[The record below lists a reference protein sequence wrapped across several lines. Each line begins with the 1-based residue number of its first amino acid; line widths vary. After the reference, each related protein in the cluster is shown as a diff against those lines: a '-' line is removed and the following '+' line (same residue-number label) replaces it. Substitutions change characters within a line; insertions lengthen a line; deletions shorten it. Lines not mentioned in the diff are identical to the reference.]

1 LQDSLFNCKNIEFIW
16 NTAVDEIYG
25 KFDVEGIKIKNI
37 ITGEMSNLKVDG
49 VFVAIGNV
57 PHTHLVQGKI
67 ELNKAGYIVTDE
79 NMQTNIFGVFA
90 AGDIREKSLRQV
102 ITAAS
107 DGAIAAYIAERYI
120 NENRW

>member
-1 LQDSLFNCKNIEFIW
+1 M
-16 NTAVDEIYG
+16 VDDIYG

-37 ITGEMSNLKVDG
+37 QTDKTSDLKVDG
-49 VFVAIGNV
+49 VFVAIGSV
-57 PHTHLVQGKI
+57 PNTELVRSKI
-67 ELNKAGYIVTDE
+67 ELNHAGYIVTDE
-79 NMQTNIFGVFA
+79 NMQTNMFGVFA
-90 AGDIREKSLRQV
+90 AGDIREKPLRQV